1 MKFFCISLIYYTKKT
16 HETFRCLAVCHN
28 YYSTKTDKKDFKSFN
43 KLDHRFIFI
52 KETMLEFL
60 TKLLSIINLYPSN
73 AQAFKKH
80 KSTDK
85 ILLNFMKVCE
95 NNRLFNTGFFMGW
108 DFDC

>member
-1 MKFFCISLIYYTKKT
+1 
-16 HETFRCLAVCHN
+16 
-28 YYSTKTDKKDFKSFN
+28 
-43 KLDHRFIFI
+43 
-52 KETMLEFL
+52 MLEFL